1 MGLDM
6 FDEKSDMMTAI
17 EKHFAKVEKIH
28 ALPEY
33 QDFLKYKKE
42 LDEWGEFVMAKRL
55 ERMIPLMETLFGG
68 HEFDKNTELT
78 GWLERIKKLENRL
91 SKIQRDKGCSFGSSN
106 VMDLVWEFFK
116 KYGEEVKN
124 SHAEYMFGN
133 EAYRIGKY
141 TMELYSG
148 QGEYGYSISEP
159 QRIF

>member
-1 MGLDM
+1 MG
-6 FDEKSDMMTAI
+6 FDDLFDKKGDMMKAI
-17 EKHFAKVEKIH
+17 DNQLARIEKIH

-55 ERMIPLMETLFGG
+55 ERMIPLMNTLFGG

-91 SKIQRDKGCSFGSSN
+91 SKIQHDKGYSFGSSN

-116 KYGEEVKN
+116 KYGEEVKVE
-124 SHAEYMFGN
+124 SMFG
-133 EAYRIGKY
+133 ESAYRIGKY